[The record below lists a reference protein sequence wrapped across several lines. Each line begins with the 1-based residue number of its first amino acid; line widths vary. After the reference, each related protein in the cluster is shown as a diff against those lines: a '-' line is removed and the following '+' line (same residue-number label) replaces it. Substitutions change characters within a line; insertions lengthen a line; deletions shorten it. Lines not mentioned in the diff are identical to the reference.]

1 MKIENIC
8 NFYASNYHLSVVL
21 YEYLRKNSRKE
32 VVTFFESGIE
42 EEIKMLE
49 DKRDYNLKA
58 QVNFNKNINIEN
70 TKINDSRNIIFILKG
85 SDTYLKQANWY
96 LKEELRQM
104 KNVKAKIINCY
115 DFEQQRSFM
124 KDIIKGSDK
133 ILYTTGEKLID

>member
-49 DKRDYNLKA
+49 DKKDYHLKA

-70 TKINDSRNIIFILKG
+70 RDVDVLFI
-85 SDTYLKQANWY
+85 SIT
-96 LKEELRQM
+96 
-104 KNVKAKIINCY
+104 
-115 DFEQQRSFM
+115 FSSFAFAAICS
-124 KDIIKGSDK
+124 K
-133 ILYTTGEKLID
+133 

>member
-49 DKRDYNLKA
+49 DKRDYRKY
-58 QVNFNKNINIEN
+58 QNK
-70 TKINDSRNIIFILKG
+70 
-85 SDTYLKQANWY
+85 
-96 LKEELRQM
+96 
-104 KNVKAKIINCY
+104 
-115 DFEQQRSFM
+115 
-124 KDIIKGSDK
+124 
-133 ILYTTGEKLID
+133 